1 MPAYPDIKVEIALDY
16 GLVDIV
22 ADRFDAGVRLGE
34 HVDKDMIAVRIAP
47 ICARRSSGSRV
58 FRTSSPAA
66 NAAGPPAPP
75 VHQSLAVQVA
85 RTLHLGIQEGW
96 SRTKGKV
103 DGPLA
108 FNDLSMLRAAAL
120 DGLGLANLPHDYVM
134 QPLADGLLIRVLDD
148 WCPPYPG
155 YHLYYPSR
163 RQPTPA
169 FSLIVDAL
177 RHRV

>member
-1 MPAYPDIKVEIALDY
+1 MRQAVVGSPAYFERHPRPRTPQDLLRHQCINLWLSRSRGHYIWEFKKGGREPKV
-16 GLVDIV
+16 
-22 ADRFDAGVRLGE
+22 R
-34 HVDKDMIAVRIAP
+34 
-47 ICARRSSGSRV
+47 
-58 FRTSSPAA
+58 
-66 NAAGPPAPP
+66 
-75 VHQSLAVQVA
+75 
-85 RTLHLGIQEGW
+85 
-96 SRTKGKV
+96 V